1 MYYYYFFCLQQVTNE
16 WVNDNPEL
24 PSPPNMILTHI
35 VYRLIDLVKPP
46 EVSNTCTCCIV
57 TYMYSLSLS
66 LSLSLS
72 RSSLPPI
79 LLPCQSFISKVH
91 SLVSRSLER
100 LQHSN
105 TSRTVRHMLI
115 AMMHFKVHTYMW
127 CILSG

>member
-1 MYYYYFFCLQQVTNE
+1 MYYYYFFLQQVTNE

-46 EVSNTCTCCIV
+46 EVSNTRTCCIV

-66 LSLSLS
+66 LSLSLFS
-72 RSSLPPI
+72 LSSLPPI
-79 LLPCQSFISKVH
+79 LPPCQNFISKVH
-91 SLVSRSLER
+91 SLVSHSLER

-105 TSRTVRHMLI
+105 TSRTVRHIII
-115 AMMHFKVHTYMW
+115 AMMHFKVYTYMW
-127 CILSG
+127 SILSG

>member
-1 MYYYYFFCLQQVTNE
+1 MYYYFFFLQQVTNE

-66 LSLSLS
+66 LF
-72 RSSLPPI
+72 SLPPI
-79 LLPCQSFISKVH
+79 LPPCQSFISKVH

-105 TSRTVRHMLI
+105 TSRTVRHIII
-115 AMMHFKVHTYMW
+115 AMTHFKVHTYMC